1 MKPDDYN
8 PMAREAFGRTLIDV
22 GVSIFK
28 SIVLLFTV
36 VPLAAVLEIIF
47 RDQAGL
53 SSIFDIID
61 SLSGSTQLLIIG
73 LLIIGFCA
81 GHWFRKEG
89 LRHLHEIEERS

>member
-28 SIVLLFTV
+28 SIILLFTV
-36 VPLAAVLEIIF
+36 VPLAAILEIVF
-47 RDQAGL
+47 RNQTDL
-53 SSIFDIID
+53 SSIFEILGA
-61 SLSGSTQLLIIG
+61 LSGSTQLLIIG
-73 LLIIGFCA
+73 FLIIGFFA

-89 LRHLHEIEERS
+89 LRHLHELEE

>member
-22 GVSIFK
+22 GVTIFK

-36 VPLAAVLEIIF
+36 VPLAAILEIVF
-47 RDQAGL
+47 RDQKEL
-53 SSIFDIID
+53 SSVFQILD

-73 LLIIGFCA
+73 LLITGFCA

-89 LRHLHEIEERS
+89 LRYLHELEERS